1 MSKPSTVRTA
11 QAEATATTKRARDA
25 QQAHT
30 LTVQE
35 FGNTSHEAATT
46 EACSAAAHT
55 EATQVTAVA
64 AQALASVA
72 GPPAKKSRPTPL
84 DLFFATITEQPY
96 RDPFASVA
104 LIMLDMGISNSDAAD
119 ILQSLARTITKTAE
133 KSAMRTKNLAA
144 QETPK

>member
-1 MSKPSTVRTA
+1 MSKPSTVRAA
-11 QAEATATTKRARDA
+11 QAEATAATKRARDA

-46 EACSAAAHT
+46 EARSTAAHT

-64 AQALASVA
+64 AQALASIAV
-72 GPPAKKSRPTPL
+72 PPAKKSRPTPL
-84 DLFFATITEQPY
+84 DLFFAMITEQPY
-96 RDPFASVA
+96 RDP
-104 LIMLDMGISNSDAAD
+104 SDAAD

-133 KSAMRTKNLAA
+133 KSAMRTKNTAA
-144 QETPK
+144 QETPKS

>member
-1 MSKPSTVRTA
+1 MSKFPAVRSA
-11 QAEATATTKRARDA
+11 HVEATATTKRARDA

-35 FGNTSHEAATT
+35 FGNTSHEAVTA
-46 EACSAAAHT
+46 EAHSAAVHA
-55 EATQVTAVA
+55 EATQVTVVA
-64 AQALASVA
+64 AQALASIA

-96 RDPFASVA
+96 RDP
-104 LIMLDMGISNSDAAD
+104 SDAVD

-133 KSAMRTKNLAA
+133 KSAMRTKNTAA
-144 QETPK
+144 QETPKS

>member
-11 QAEATATTKRARDA
+11 QAEATAATKRARDA

-35 FGNTSHEAATT
+35 FGNTSHEAVTA
-46 EACSAAAHT
+46 EAHSAAVHT
-55 EATQVTAVA
+55 EATQVTVVA
-64 AQALASVA
+64 AQALASIA

-96 RDPFASVA
+96 RDP
-104 LIMLDMGISNSDAAD
+104 SDAAD

-133 KSAMRTKNLAA
+133 KSAMRTKNSAA

>member
-35 FGNTSHEAATT
+35 FGNTSHEAVTA
-46 EACSAAAHT
+46 EAHSAAVHA
-55 EATQVTAVA
+55 EATQVTVVA
-64 AQALASVA
+64 AQALASIA

-96 RDPFASVA
+96 RDSFAA
-104 LIMLDMGISNSDAAD
+104 LALTMMDMGISNSDAAD
-119 ILQSLARTITKTAE
+119 ILRTLAGTITKTAE
-133 KSAMRTKNLAA
+133 KSAMRTKNSAA